1 MWYKTVLLCLQQM
14 FLAHREECG
23 GQVDQTSPDWTDL
36 KDLAR
41 RFGLSFGFDSVK
53 ARQPLVGIHRDGIVF
68 ALSQPDGD
76 GDPLAPPPNLDFLL
90 VLSEFSPRLLEV
102 DRIGKKGVAVY
113 LQKQLEEKV
122 EGRVEWD
129 ALTVYQGTLEARE
142 KDTADLSVFVVTSI
156 YMSVL
161 ILENNSC
168 WLARSW
174 W

>member
-1 MWYKTVLLCLQQM
+1 LQ
-14 FLAHREECG
+14 
-23 GQVDQTSPDWTDL
+23 
-36 KDLAR
+36 DLAR

-53 ARQPLVGIHRDGIVF
+53 ARQPLVGIHRFVQNTGHLMRCLHGYCTLLVLVYRDGIVF

-142 KDTADLSVFVVTSI
+142 KDTADLSVFVVTSV